1 MDTGV
6 PNFVKLAEAFGIKGI
21 VVNHRDGLE
30 GAIAEMLAHDGPVLL
45 DAHVT
50 RDENCYPMVAP
61 GKSNAQMIGLPE
73 QVLDRAA
80 ELVYCSGC
88 GAKNT
93 LHNRF
98 CPECG
103 TKL

>member
-1 MDTGV
+1 MPD
-6 PNFVKLAEAFGIKGI
+6 FVMLAQAYGIKGI
-21 VVNHRDGLE
+21 KIQHREELSD
-30 GAIAEMLAHDGPVLL
+30 AIAQMLAHNGPVLV

-73 QVLDRAA
+73 VATQQV
-80 ELVYCSGC
+80 EPVYCSSC
-88 GAKNT
+88 GAKN
-93 LHNRF
+93 LSNNF